1 MFASKDY
8 IILNTNNSIQS
19 LFLAVVP
26 ISFVYSFILSF
37 NSFLVISLYQAVV
50 SFPSEKSLHHR
61 NIEKLLLSL

>member
-50 SFPSEKSLHHR
+50 SFPSEKSL
-61 NIEKLLLSL
+61 